1 MPRRSEL
8 EAAFDA
14 AISQTRKCIAL
25 GMTTSGGQD
34 AGSLL
39 EKLQQELERERQR
52 ALDAANIDRVWIQ
65 RTIRWLVEWVPE
77 SDLTLIAA
85 LGRIARTPVA
95 GIT

>member
-1 MPRRSEL
+1 MPKRSEL

-14 AISQTRKCIAL
+14 AIVQTRKCMTA

-39 EKLQQELERERQR
+39 EKLQQELEHERQR
-52 ALDAANIDRVWIQ
+52 VLEAGNIDRVWIQ

-85 LGRIARTPVA
+85 LGRIARSPVP